1 MCLDEAEFGP
11 RSEREDAMG
20 IWGAGALDNDTAVD
34 WMYGLGEVPDM
45 SLIEGTLD
53 RALAVGDDYLE
64 AADAQ
69 EAIAAAEAVAR
80 LLGNFGVR
88 NDYSR
93 TMDDWVS
100 YMTEKPSLELLTK
113 AWRIVARV
121 QQPPSELLE
130 LWVANDKA
138 EAWSRSLADL
148 KLRLGA

>member
-1 MCLDEAEFGP
+1 
-11 RSEREDAMG
+11 MG
-20 IWGAGALDNDTAVD
+20 IWGAGSLDNDTAVD
-34 WMYGLGEVPDM
+34 WMYGLGEVADM

-53 RALAVGDDYLE
+53 RALAIGNDYLE

-69 EAIAAAEAVAR
+69 EGIAAAEAVAR
-80 LLGNFGVR
+80 LLGNFGAR

-93 TMDDWVS
+93 TMDDWVN

-113 AWRIVARV
+113 AWRIVERV

-130 LWVANDKA
+130 LWAKSGGA

>member
-1 MCLDEAEFGP
+1 
-11 RSEREDAMG
+11 MG
-20 IWGAGALDNDTAVD
+20 TWGAGALDNDTAVD

-93 TMDDWVS
+93 TMDDWAS

-130 LWVANDKA
+130 LWAESDKA